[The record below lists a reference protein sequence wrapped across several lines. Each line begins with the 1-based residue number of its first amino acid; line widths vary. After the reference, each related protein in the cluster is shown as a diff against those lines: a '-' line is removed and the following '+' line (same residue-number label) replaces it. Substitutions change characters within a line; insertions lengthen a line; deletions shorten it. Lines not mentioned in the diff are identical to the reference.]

1 MNQKLSLVIL
11 ALAHVLCGLTTGFF
25 AENGPPE
32 ILLAIYV
39 GLFFSQTSL
48 LGIWGGLATLGWPI
62 RLVGVTI
69 GLAYLGPQFCFSL
82 GNWGSE
88 LLLLVFLSTVVVAGV
103 MLVVR
108 WFMARLERTAMA
120 TNSVS
125 AEGLQF
131 SIRHLMLLTFVI
143 GCILGIGRWL
153 QPYFQRADQL
163 AFILTLS
170 LCFVSVGVTSVWAL
184 LGRAHLILRSCVVL
198 FIGLLTACIPTY
210 SLEEGEL
217 WFWITMMIVEATV
230 LLASLF
236 VVRLCGFRL
245 VRTSYG
251 KTTGRPE
258 VP

>member
-1 MNQKLSLVIL
+1 MNHRLSFVIL
-11 ALAHVLCGLTTGFF
+11 ALAHILCGLTIGFF
-25 AENGPPE
+25 AEDDQND
-32 ILLAIYV
+32 ILPAIYI

-62 RLVGVTI
+62 RLVGVTM
-69 GLAYLGPQFCFSL
+69 GMAYLGPQFCFSM
-82 GNWGSE
+82 GNWGPE
-88 LLLLVFLSTVVVAGV
+88 LLLLVFLSTVAVAGV

-108 WFMARLERTAMA
+108 RFMARLERTAMA
-120 TNSVS
+120 MISGS

-210 SLEEGEL
+210 FLGDGEL
-217 WFWITMMIVEATV
+217 WI
-230 LLASLF
+230 
-236 VVRLCGFRL
+236 
-245 VRTSYG
+245 
-251 KTTGRPE
+251 
-258 VP
+258 